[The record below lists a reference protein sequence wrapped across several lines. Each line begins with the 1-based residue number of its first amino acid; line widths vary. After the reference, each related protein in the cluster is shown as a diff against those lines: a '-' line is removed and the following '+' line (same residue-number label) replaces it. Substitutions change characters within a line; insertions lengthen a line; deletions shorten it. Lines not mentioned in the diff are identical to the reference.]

1 MFAVKGLNVST
12 DKLKVETE
20 HGSVLATP
28 TPRTVA
34 TGEEGASKPN
44 KNKKRKRAGRSANT
58 DVNLDNVA
66 DLWEKVIE
74 GGDNKARKAKEE
86 AKKEA
91 HKAKKQKTEDTPAEG
106 TTTADGT
113 AAPKK
118 LSALKEKKK
127 KIKAEKKAAAEAAA
141 AANPNADGTTTTDS
155 KSTTTAAAP
164 APATTPAAP
173 AAPKLTPLQAAMREK
188 LISARFRH
196 LNETLYTRPSKEAFS
211 LFSDS
216 PEMFT
221 EYHEGFRRQVDVWP
235 ENPVNGYIADIKVR
249 GKLRNAPRTRPGDG
263 SSEGTKYPLPR
274 DRNGLCTIADL
285 GCGDGKLAEA
295 LLPLKRKLGIDVKS
309 YDLQDGGKPEII
321 TRADIANLPLKDGS
335 VDVVIFC
342 LALMGTNWIDFI
354 EEAYRVLRWK
364 GELWVAEIKS
374 RFVDPTKQG
383 GKGGRGA
390 AGNVVSHSVGN
401 RRKAGAAANGPV
413 GKKDKAKMKEEEEAE
428 EEQQLAV
435 HVDGVELRK
444 QETDVTAFVEALRK
458 RGFLLQREYGHGAV
472 DMDNKMF
479 VKMHFVKAVP
489 ATKGKCADLKKEAL
503 KTTQTDAKG
512 RPIKTPKFI
521 DADGEDS
528 FNENALLKPCVYKIR

>member
-1 MFAVKGLNVST
+1 MFAVKGLKVST

-20 HGSVLATP
+20 HGSVLLQQ
-28 TPRTVA
+28 PRTVA
-34 TGEEGASKPN
+34 AGEEGAAAPKP
-44 KNKKRKRAGRSANT
+44 KNKKRKRAGRSNNT
-58 DVNLDNVA
+58 DVNLENVA

-74 GGDNKARKAKEE
+74 GGDAKAKKAKED

-91 HKAKKQKTEDTPAEG
+91 HKAKKQKTEQSGDAADATPKTAEV
-106 TTTADGT
+106 
-113 AAPKK
+113 APQQSEKK
-118 LSALKEKKK
+118 DKKK
-127 KIKAEKKAAAEAAA
+127 KNKADKKAAATS
-141 AANPNADGTTTTDS
+141 TTES
-155 KSTTTAAAP
+155 KSDAPTESKPSAP
-164 APATTPAAP
+164 APAP

-196 LNETLYTRPSKEAFS
+196 LNETLYTRPSREAFS

-235 ENPVNGYIADIKVR
+235 ENPVNGYIADIKTR
-249 GKLRNAPRTRPGDG
+249 GKLRNAPRFRPADG

-285 GCGDGKLAEA
+285 GCGDAKLAEA
-295 LLPLKRKLGIDVKS
+295 LIPLKRKLGIEVKS
-309 YDLQDGGKPEII
+309 YDLQDGGKPEVI

-342 LALMGTNWIDFI
+342 LALMGTNWIDFV
-354 EEAYRVLRWK
+354 EEAYRILRWK

-374 RFVDPTKQG
+374 RFVDPTKQ
-383 GKGGRGA
+383 KGGPGK
-390 AGNVVSHSVGN
+390 VVSHSVGN
-401 RRKAGAAANGPV
+401 RRKAGAASGGPV
-413 GKKDKAKMKEEEEAE
+413 GKKDKAKLKEEEEAE

-444 QETDVTAFVEALRK
+444 QETDVSAFVEALRK
-458 RGFLLQREYGHGAV
+458 RGFLLQREYGHKAV

-489 ATKGKCADLKKEAL
+489 ATKGKCADTKKEAL

-521 DADGEDS
+521 DAAADEDN
-528 FNENALLKPCVYKIR
+528 FDENALLKPCVYKIR

>member
-1 MFAVKGLNVST
+1 MFAVKGLKVST

-20 HGSVLATP
+20 HGSVLATQP
-28 TPRTVA
+28 PRTVA
-34 TGEEGASKPN
+34 AGEEGASAPKN
-44 KNKKRKRAGRSANT
+44 KNKKRKRAGRSNNT

-74 GGDNKARKAKEE
+74 GGDAKAKKAKED

-91 HKAKKQKTEDTPAEG
+91 HKAKKQKTEEG
-106 TTTADGT
+106 TPTEATT
-113 AAPKK
+113 
-118 LSALKEKKK
+118 
-127 KIKAEKKAAAEAAA
+127 
-141 AANPNADGTTTTDS
+141 
-155 KSTTTAAAP
+155 TTTAAPQPATDKKNNNKKNKNKNKQESKPAAEKKQDATTTTESKPSAP
-164 APATTPAAP
+164 APAPAP

-196 LNETLYTRPSKEAFS
+196 LNETLYTRPSRDAFS

-235 ENPVNGYIADIKVR
+235 ENPVDGYISAIKTR

-263 SSEGTKYPLPR
+263 TSDGTKYPLPR

-285 GCGDGKLAEA
+285 GCGDAKLAQA
-295 LLPLKRKLGIDVKS
+295 LVPLKRKLGIEVKS
-309 YDLQDGGKPEII
+309 YDLQDGGKPELI

-342 LALMGTNWIDFI
+342 LALMGTNWIDFV

-374 RFVDPTKQG
+374 RFVDPTRK
-383 GKGGRGA
+383 KGGGP
-390 AGNVVSHSVGN
+390 GNVVSHSVGN
-401 RRKAGAAANGPV
+401 RRKAGAAAAGPAL

-435 HVDGVELRK
+435 HVDGVELRQ
-444 QETDVTAFVEALRK
+444 QETDVSAFVEALRK
-458 RGFLLQREYGHGAV
+458 RGFLLQREYGQKAV

-479 VKMHFVKAVP
+479 VKMHFVKAMP
-489 ATKGKCADLKKEAL
+489 AIKGKCADLKKEAL

-521 DADGEDS
+521 DADEEAS

>member
-1 MFAVKGLNVST
+1 MFAVKGLKVST

-20 HGSVLATP
+20 HGSVLATQP
-28 TPRTVA
+28 PRTVA
-34 TGEEGASKPN
+34 AGEEGACAPKN
-44 KNKKRKRAGRSANT
+44 KNKKRKRAGRSNNT
-58 DVNLDNVA
+58 DVNLENVA

-74 GGDNKARKAKEE
+74 GGDAKAKKAKED

-91 HKAKKQKTEDTPAEG
+91 HKAKKQKTEEG
-106 TTTADGT
+106 TTTA
-113 AAPKK
+113 
-118 LSALKEKKK
+118 E
-127 KIKAEKKAAAEAAA
+127 
-141 AANPNADGTTTTDS
+141 TTT
-155 KSTTTAAAP
+155 TTTAAPQQATDKKKNKKNKNKQESKP
-164 APATTPAAP
+164 AAAAEKKQDATTTTTTTESKPSAPAP

-196 LNETLYTRPSKEAFS
+196 LNETLYTRPSRDAFS

-221 EYHEGFRRQVDVWP
+221 EYHEGFRRQVNVWP
-235 ENPVNGYIADIKVR
+235 ENPVDGYISAIKTR

-263 SSEGTKYPLPR
+263 TSDGTKYPLPR

-285 GCGDGKLAEA
+285 GCGDAKLAQA
-295 LLPLKRKLGIDVKS
+295 LVPLKRKLGIEVKS
-309 YDLQDGGKPEII
+309 YDLQDGGKPELI

-342 LALMGTNWIDFI
+342 LALMGTNWIDFV

-374 RFVDPTKQG
+374 RFVDPTRK
-383 GKGGRGA
+383 KGSGP
-390 AGNVVSHSVGN
+390 GNVVSHSVGN
-401 RRKAGAAANGPV
+401 RRKAGAAGPVV

-435 HVDGVELRK
+435 HVDGVELRQ
-444 QETDVTAFVEALRK
+444 QETDVSAFVEALRK
-458 RGFLLQREYGHGAV
+458 RGFLLQREYGQKAV

-479 VKMHFVKAVP
+479 VKMHFVKAMP
-489 ATKGKCADLKKEAL
+489 AIKGKCADLKKEAL

-521 DADGEDS
+521 DADEEDS

>member
-28 TPRTVA
+28 MPRTVA
-34 TGEEGASKPN
+34 AGEEGAAPKP
-44 KNKKRKRAGRSANT
+44 KPKKRKRAGRSNHT
-58 DVNLDNVA
+58 DVNLENVA

-74 GGDNKARKAKEE
+74 GGDNKARKARED

-91 HKAKKQKTEDTPAEG
+91 HKAKKQKTEATENQPEG
-106 TTTADGT
+106 TT
-113 AAPKK
+113 AA
-118 LSALKEKKK
+118 AEAAEAATLKPATTLKDKKK
-127 KIKAEKKAAAEAAA
+127 KIKADKKAAADA
-141 AANPNADGTTTTDS
+141 TTTES
-155 KSTTTAAAP
+155 KPSAPTP
-164 APATTPAAP
+164 APAP

-235 ENPVNGYIADIKVR
+235 ENPVNGYIADIKTR

-263 SSEGTKYPLPR
+263 TSEGTKYPLPR

-285 GCGDGKLAEA
+285 GCGDAKLAEA
-295 LLPLKRKLGIDVKS
+295 LVPLKRKLGIEVKS
-309 YDLQDGGKPEII
+309 YDLQDGGKPELI
-321 TRADIANLPLKDGS
+321 TRADIANLPLKEGS
-335 VDVVIFC
+335 VDVAIFC
-342 LALMGTNWIDFI
+342 LALMGTNWIDFV

-383 GKGGRGA
+383 GKKGGP
-390 AGNVVSHSVGN
+390 GNVVSHSVGN
-401 RRKAGAAANGPV
+401 RRKPGAASGGPV

-489 ATKGKCADLKKEAL
+489 AIKGKCADLKKEAL

-521 DADGEDS
+521 DAADGEAS

>member
-28 TPRTVA
+28 MSRTVA
-34 TGEEGASKPN
+34 AGEEGAGPKP
-44 KNKKRKRAGRSANT
+44 KNKKRKRAGRSNNT
-58 DVNLDNVA
+58 DVNLENVA
-66 DLWEKVIE
+66 DLWERVIE
-74 GGDNKARKAKEE
+74 GGDNKARKAKED

-91 HKAKKQKTEDTPAEG
+91 HKVKKQKTEKDQAEG
-106 TTTADGT
+106 TTTT
-113 AAPKK
+113 SEAAASKP
-118 LSALKEKKK
+118 ATTLKDKKK
-127 KIKAEKKAAAEAAA
+127 KMKAEKKAAAAAA
-141 AANPNADGTTTTDS
+141 DATATTST
-155 KSTTTAAAP
+155 STTESK
-164 APATTPAAP
+164 PAAP

-235 ENPVNGYIADIKVR
+235 ENPVNGYIADIKTR
-249 GKLRNAPRTRPGDG
+249 GKLRNGPRTRPGDG
-263 SSEGTKYPLPR
+263 SSDGTKYPLPR

-285 GCGDGKLAEA
+285 GCGDGKLGEA
-295 LLPLKRKLGIDVKS
+295 LLPLKRKLGIEVKS
-309 YDLQDGGKPEII
+309 YDLQDGGKPELI

-342 LALMGTNWIDFI
+342 LALMGTNWIDFV
-354 EEAYRVLRWK
+354 EEAYRILRWK

-374 RFVDPTKQG
+374 RFVDPTKG
-383 GKGGRGA
+383 KKGG
-390 AGNVVSHSVGN
+390 VVTHSVGN
-401 RRKAGAAANGPV
+401 RRKPGAASGGPV
-413 GKKDKAKMKEEEEAE
+413 GKKDKAKLKEEEEAE

-489 ATKGKCADLKKEAL
+489 AIKGKCADMKKEAL

-521 DADGEDS
+521 DAAADGD